1 MASPTSGPPL
11 NTRIAPPMIPPPAFP
26 PSTQMGFTPG
36 AIPPGFMAAA
46 PMGIGPPGMPPPF
59 MPPFNMNLPGE
70 IVGAPVSFNKSISLP
85 SNDET
90 KPTSEWTE
98 HKAPDDRLY
107 YYNAGTKQSSW
118 EKPDELKTKTEL
130 LLDQCPWKEYKS
142 DTGATYYHNINTKEA
157 SWTVP
162 PELEELKMKI
172 ASEQGIIQAPLIQQS
187 LEIPIDRGMD
197 STDSGS
203 AMDQAMAATLASIA
217 VPDEN
222 RPTNNV
228 SGKGFKSKFQAQEV
242 PILKNK
248 QELIDAFKE
257 LLKKKNIPSNASW
270 DQTVKVISRDPL
282 YPQVK
287 KLNEKRQL
295 FNAYKTQKQ
304 KDEKDEH
311 RLKAKKAKEDLE
323 KFFMKNEDV
332 TSKTKYYRLEEKF
345 EHLDIW
351 RNVSEIDRRDVYDD
365 VMFTLAKREKEES
378 KLQKKRNMKQL
389 AAVLDSMTLVD
400 HTTTWYQVQ
409 EMLLNNQ
416 NFVNDPKLLGMEKED
431 ALTVFQDHIR
441 ELEKEE
447 EHDKE
452 RERRRRKQQERK
464 NRDNFGM
471 FLEELHQQGKLTS
484 MSLWK
489 ELYPIISTDVRFSA
503 LLGQPGS
510 TALDLFKFYVED
522 LKSRFHE
529 EKKIIK
535 EILKEHSFIVDVSTK
550 FEEFARV
557 VCLDKQS
564 ETLDAGNV
572 KLAYHGF
579 VDKAEAR
586 ERERLREENRRQR
599 KLETAFRSLLKEMDV
614 DYKSDWDDVRGQI
627 ENHQAFQAITLES
640 ERLRI
645 FKEFILDTE
654 EVCNHH
660 HSKMKKSKKNK
671 KHKKKSRSKS
681 LESTDSE
688 YKYRKKTK
696 EDSPD
701 VISDSENR
709 RRKNKKSKKK
719 KHSESPVT
727 RSRSRSSSLR
737 RSDLE
742 DVKNKKNSK
751 SAELSDDDLEA
762 KRKALLAQL
771 HDEMN

>member
-1 MASPTSGPPL
+1 MDSPSTRATS
-11 NTRIAPPMIPPPAFP
+11 MVPPPAYP
-26 PSTQMGFTPG
+26 PPAQMGFTPG
-36 AIPPGFMAAA
+36 AIPPGFLAAA
-46 PMGIGPPGMPPPF
+46 PMGIGPPGIPPPF
-59 MPPFNMNLPGE
+59 MPPYNMSMPGE
-70 IVGAPVSFNKSISLP
+70 IVGAPVTFANAVPQSK
-85 SNDET
+85 NDET
-90 KPTSEWTE
+90 KPASDWTE
-98 HKAPDDRLY
+98 HKAPDGRSY
-107 YYNAGTKQSSW
+107 YYNSVTKQSSW
-118 EKPDELKTKTEL
+118 EKPDELKSKTEV

-142 DTGATYYHNINTKEA
+142 DTGAIYYHNLNTSES
-157 SWTVP
+157 SWTIP
-162 PELEELKMKI
+162 AELDELKKKI
-172 ASEQGIIQAPLIQQS
+172 AAEQGISQAPLIQQPI
-187 LEIPIDRGMD
+187 EIPLERGSD
-197 STDSGS
+197 NLDAGS

-217 VPDEN
+217 VPDEG
-222 RPTNNV
+222 RPVNNI
-228 SGKGFKSKFQAQEV
+228 SSKGSKSKHQVPEV
-242 PILKNK
+242 PILKSK
-248 QELIDAFKE
+248 QELIEAFKD
-257 LLKKKNIPSNASW
+257 LLKRKNIPSNASW
-270 DQTVKVISRDPL
+270 DQTVKIISRDPL

-323 KFFMKNEDV
+323 KFLMKNEDV
-332 TSKTKYYRLEEKF
+332 TSKTKYYRLEEKY

-365 VMFTLAKREKEES
+365 VMFNLAKREKEES
-378 KLQKKRNMKQL
+378 KIQKKRNMKQL
-389 AAVLDSMTLVD
+389 AAVLDSMTIVD
-400 HTTTWYQVQ
+400 HTTTLHQVQ
-409 EMLLNNQ
+409 EMLLLNQ
-416 NFVNDPKLLGMEKED
+416 TFVNDPHLLAMEKED

-489 ELYPIISTDVRFSA
+489 ELYPIISTDIRFSA

-535 EILKEHSFIVDVSTK
+535 DILKEHSFFVDINTT

-572 KLAYHGF
+572 KLTYHGL
-579 VDKAEAR
+579 VEKAEAR
-586 ERERLREENRRQR
+586 EKERLREETRRQR
-599 KLETAFRSLLKEMDV
+599 KLETAFRALLKEMDV
-614 DYKSDWDDVRGQI
+614 DYKSDWDELRPKI
-627 ENHQAFQAITLES
+627 ENDQAFQAINLES

-645 FKEFILDTE
+645 FKEFQVDTE

-671 KHKKKSRSKS
+671 KHKKKSRSQS
-681 LESTDSE
+681 LESSDSD
-688 YKYRKKTK
+688 YKQKKKVK
-696 EDSPD
+696 EDTPE
-701 VISDSENR
+701 ISDTES
-709 RRKNKKSKKK
+709 RKRKYKKSKKK
-719 KHSESPVT
+719 RYSESPRT
-727 RSRSRSSSLR
+727 RSRSRSQSLKKM
-737 RSDLE
+737 
-742 DVKNKKNSK
+742 DVDEIKTKKNHK
-751 SAELSDDDLEA
+751 SSELSDDDLEA

>member
-1 MASPTSGPPL
+1 
-11 NTRIAPPMIPPPAFP
+11 MIPPPAFP

-59 MPPFNMNLPGE
+59 NAFRE

-90 KPTSEWTE
+90 KPTSDWTE
-98 HKAPDDRLY
+98 HKAPDDRSY

-142 DTGATYYHNINTKEA
+142 ETGATYYHNINTKEA

-187 LEIPIDRGMD
+187 LEISIDRGMD
-197 STDSGS
+197 SIDSGS

-222 RPTNNV
+222 RPANNV

-295 FNAYKTQKQ
+295 FNAYKTQRQ

-365 VMFTLAKREKEES
+365 VMFNLAKREKEES

-447 EHDKE
+447 ENDKE

-535 EILKEHSFIVDVSTK
+535 EILKEQSYIVDVNTT

-572 KLAYHGF
+572 KLAFNGF
-579 VDKAEAR
+579 VEKAEAR

-614 DYKSDWDDVRGQI
+614 DYKSNWDDVRGQI

-701 VISDSENR
+701 AISDSENR

-727 RSRSRSSSLR
+727 QSRSRSSSLR

>member
-1 MASPTSGPPL
+1 M
-11 NTRIAPPMIPPPAFP
+11 
-26 PSTQMGFTPG
+26 
-36 AIPPGFMAAA
+36 
-46 PMGIGPPGMPPPF
+46 
-59 MPPFNMNLPGE
+59 
-70 IVGAPVSFNKSISLP
+70 VYSFFLCLLMCAYLYS
-85 SNDET
+85 DET
-90 KPTSEWTE
+90 KPISEWTE

-107 YYNAGTKQSSW
+107 YYNSVTKQSSW

-157 SWTVP
+157 SWTIP

-187 LEIPIDRGMD
+187 LEIPVDRGMD
-197 STDSGS
+197 SIDSGS

-222 RPTNNV
+222 QPANNV
-228 SGKGFKSKFQAQEV
+228 SGKGLKSKFQAQEV

-248 QELIDAFKE
+248 QELIEAFKE

-323 KFFMKNEDV
+323 KFLMKNEDV
-332 TSKTKYYRLEEKF
+332 TSKTKYYRLEEKY

-365 VMFTLAKREKEES
+365 VMFNLAKREKDEF
-378 KLQKKRNMKQL
+378 KAQKKRNMKQL

-431 ALTVFQDHIR
+431 ALIVFQEHIR

-535 EILKEHSFIVDVSTK
+535 EILKEHSFLVDVNTT

-579 VDKAEAR
+579 IEKAEGR
-586 ERERLREENRRQR
+586 EKERLREENRRQR

-614 DYKSDWDDVRGQI
+614 DYKSNWDDVRGQI

-645 FKEFILDTE
+645 FKEFIVDTE

-688 YKYRKKTK
+688 YKYRKKIK

-701 VISDSENR
+701 VISDGENR
-709 RRKNKKSKKK
+709 RRKNKKSKRK

-727 RSRSRSSSLR
+727 QSRSRSSSIR